1 MLSSLEENA
10 TCTSVTPKPNTN
22 REVLG
27 TKNWLQGTGTNS
39 SGKKSSNVH
48 PLTIET
54 VQSSKILKTANLLA
68 KG

>member
-39 SGKKSSNVH
+39 SKKSSSIH
-48 PLTIET
+48 PLTMET
-54 VQSSKILKTANLLA
+54 VQSSKILETVNLLA